1 MRKMLLTTA
10 AATVAASAFMALA
23 TTRASA
29 GPFCASYADG
39 GTRSCNYF
47 SYAACARAVSGAG
60 GSCAANTR
68 YDAGYGGY
76 EDSYAYAPA
85 PAYGPRYGYDGGPG
99 YYARPGVGV
108 YIGGY

>member
-1 MRKMLLTTA
+1 MRKLLLATA
-10 AATVAASAFMALA
+10 AATLAASALTALGSA
-23 TTRASA
+23 PASA
-29 GPFCASYADG
+29 GPFCATYSDG

-68 YDAGYGGY
+68 YDNEYSGY
-76 EDSYAYAPA
+76 EDSYAYVPE
-85 PAYGPRYGYDGGPG
+85 PAYGPRYGYGGSG